1 MDNKNLL
8 KCCKAV
14 LDFLNEEFHETV
26 KRNTMSKLLV
36 ENCWYKNEEIE
47 SKKCSGL
54 SIFSRVIK
62 VCWYQNGNLFYPD
75 IIGFTE
81 YLNDRFELGYKVI
94 DRYFFENYSKNFYK
108 IIIRDLIINEIIED
122 EVG

>member
-36 ENCWYKNEEIE
+36 ENGWYKNEEIE
-47 SKKCSGL
+47 SKKYSSL
-54 SIFSRVIK
+54 SIFSRVLQ
-62 VCWYQNGNLFYPD
+62 VRWYQNNNFFYPD

-81 YLNDRFELGYKVI
+81 YLNERFELDYKVI
-94 DRYFFENYSKNFYK
+94 DKYFFENYSKDFYK
-108 IIIRDLIINEIIED
+108 IIIRDLTINEIINEM
-122 EVG
+122 G